1 MDWSDFQTTTYNPD
15 LESVAFVDNVGDA
28 EINGFELDIT
38 YLINDVTS
46 VTAYFNSNDP
56 TLSEDYYGD
65 EGVLT
70 ANAGN
75 RLSNMPKSSYYLS
88 LDRDIV
94 LMGLPGFLNIDYSF
108 VGDRF
113 STFEN
118 VSSGSDIREV
128 LPSYG
133 LANMRLGVEMDNSII
148 EAYISNIADED
159 GYLSRYDDF
168 AQAGDPAT
176 SGYPGFGIRRTGT
189 KPRVIGIRY
198 RYRF

>member
-1 MDWSDFQTTTYNPD
+1 MDWYDFQTTAYNPD
-15 LESVAFVDNVGDA
+15 LAGVAYVDNIGDA
-28 EINGFELDIT
+28 EITGFELDIT

-56 TLSEDYYGD
+56 TLSEDYFGD
-65 EGVLT
+65 GGVLT

-75 RLSNMPKSSYYLS
+75 RLSNMPKTSYYLS

-168 AQAGDPAT
+168 TEAGT
-176 SGYPGFGIRRTGT
+176 SGYPGFGVRRTGT

>member
-1 MDWSDFQTTTYNPD
+1 
-15 LESVAFVDNVGDA
+15 
-28 EINGFELDIT
+28 
-38 YLINDVTS
+38 
-46 VTAYFNSNDP
+46 
-56 TLSEDYYGD
+56 
-65 EGVLT
+65 
-70 ANAGN
+70 
-75 RLSNMPKSSYYLS
+75 MPKTSYYLS

-168 AQAGDPAT
+168 TEAGS
-176 SGYPGFGIRRTGT
+176 SGYPGFGVRRTGT
-189 KPRVIGIRY
+189 KPRVVGIRY